1 MQGEGGSGPMAS
13 SRAFSPRALAAVLRD
28 LPAAPRYRVAFSGG
42 LDSTVLLHALAEVRG
57 ELGWALEAVHVN
69 HGLHGDAGR
78 WAEHCARVC
87 AGLGVGCRVVAVEAA
102 GAPGESPEAAAR
114 HARYRVFEDTV
125 AEGEALLTAHHQD
138 DQAETLLLH
147 LLRGSGVRGLAAMPV
162 QRPLGRGWI
171 GRPLLGWP
179 RAALR
184 AWAEARGLAW
194 VEDPSNRDER
204 FERNFLRRR
213 VLPLLEARWPGAT
226 RLLARDAALQAQAS
240 AVLDG
245 LAQDDAAAARGPAPG
260 TLSVAALRA
269 LTPPRRDEALR
280 EWLRGRGLPA
290 PTAIHLGHVVRDVLL
305 SREDA
310 SARVAWPGAE
320 VWRYRDALVALP
332 PVAPAAGT
340 RAWSWSPPEPLTLP
354 AGTLAAEPAR
364 GEGLAVARLAG
375 APVAVRLRAGGER
388 CRLPGRGHHHAL
400 KKLLQAHG
408 VPPPVRA
415 WLPLVYVGEELAAV
429 ADLWVCETWQAGP
442 GEPGWVLRW
451 QRPPGWP

>member
-1 MQGEGGSGPMAS
+1 MRGDGGSRSTAS
-13 SRAFSPRALAAVLRD
+13 SRAFSARALATVLRD

-42 LDSTVLLHALAEVRG
+42 LDSTVLLHALAEARDD
-57 ELGWALEAVHVN
+57 LGGALEAVHVN

-87 AGLGVGCRVVAVEAA
+87 AGLGVACRVVAVDAA
-102 GAPGESPEAAAR
+102 AAPGESPEAAAR
-114 HARYRVFEDTV
+114 HARYRAFEGVTG
-125 AEGEALLTAHHQD
+125 EGEALLTAHHQD

-162 QRPLGRGWI
+162 RRALGRGWL

-204 FERNFLRRR
+204 LDRNFLRRQ

-226 RLLARDAALQAQAS
+226 RVLARDAALQAQAS
-240 AVLDG
+240 VLLDA
-245 LAQDDAAAARGPAPG
+245 LAREDAAAARGPEQG
-260 TLSVAALRA
+260 TLSVRALLA
-269 LTPPRRDEALR
+269 LTPTRRDEALR
-280 EWLRGRGLPA
+280 EWLRRRGLPA
-290 PTAIHLGHVVRDVLL
+290 PSAVHLGHVVRDVLL

-310 SARVAWPGAE
+310 AARVAWPGAE

-332 PVAPAAGT
+332 PVVAASGT
-340 RAWSWSPPEPLTLP
+340 RAWSWNPPEPLTLP
-354 AGTLAAEPAR
+354 AGTLAAAPAV
-364 GEGLAVARLAG
+364 GEGLAAARLAG
-375 APVAVRLRAGGER
+375 VAVAVRLRSGGER

-408 VPPPVRA
+408 VPPPVRE
-415 WLPLVYVGEELAAV
+415 WLPLVYVGEDLAAV
-429 ADLWVCETWQAGP
+429 ADLWVCEPWQAGP
-442 GEPGWVLRW
+442 GERGWVLRW